1 MMDKKNKKIL
11 AVFQIIWVSII
22 LFILFWGT
30 TFSQVVLEN
39 DPNLDKIDV
48 VEKLGNKIPSGLVFT
63 DESGARVNFDNY
75 FAENKPVVLVM
86 AYYTCP
92 MLCNLVLNGLADAA
106 RQIDFN
112 PGQDYR
118 ILTVSIDPT
127 ETSLIA
133 GAKKNNYMQSLG
145 RPGLSADAWH
155 FLVGEESQS
164 KALAEAIGFKYFYD
178 DTREEYAHPAVLTIL
193 SPQGMVTRYLYGIQF
208 NPRDLRLA
216 LLESA
221 EGKIGTTL
229 DRIILYCFHYDS
241 EAGGY
246 VLFAQN
252 AMKLGGL
259 ATLFILTALL
269 GFFWLKE
276 RRRKL
281 TIRLAEA
288 EIKSP
293 LSRP

>member
-1 MMDKKNKKIL
+1 MDKKNKKIL

>member
-1 MMDKKNKKIL
+1 MMDKKNKNFL
-11 AVFQIIWVSII
+11 AAIQIIWVSII

-30 TFSQVVLEN
+30 AFSQVILEN
-39 DPNLDKIDV
+39 DPTLDKIDV
-48 VEKLGNKIPSGLVFT
+48 VEKLGNKIPPGLIFT
-63 DESGARVNFDNY
+63 DESGAQINFDTY
-75 FAENKPVVLVM
+75 FADNRPVILVM

-106 RQIDFN
+106 RQIDYN
-112 PGQDYR
+112 PGEEYR
-118 ILTVSIDPT
+118 IVTVSIDPT
-127 ETSLIA
+127 ETNLIA
-133 GAKKNNYMQSLG
+133 GAKKKNYMQSLN
-145 RPGLSADAWH
+145 RPGLSDDAWH

-178 DTREEYAHPAVLTIL
+178 ESREEYAHPAVLTIL
-193 SPQGMVTRYLYGIQF
+193 SPERKVTRYLYGIRF
-208 NPRDLRLA
+208 HPRDLRLA
-216 LLESA
+216 LLESS

-241 EAGGY
+241 QAGGY

-259 ATLFILTALL
+259 TTLLILTALL

-276 RRRKL
+276 RRRKATNQL
-281 TIRLAEA
+281 TEA

>member
-1 MMDKKNKKIL
+1 MDKKNKKNL
-11 AVFQIIWVSII
+11 AVIQIIWVSII

-30 TFSQVVLEN
+30 TFGQVVLEN

-63 DESGARVNFDNY
+63 DESGARINFDNY

-118 ILTVSIDPT
+118 IVTVSIDPT
-127 ETSLIA
+127 ETNLIA

-145 RPGLSADAWH
+145 RPGLTDDSWH

-178 DTREEYAHPAVLTIL
+178 ETREEYAHPAVLTIL
-193 SPQGMVTRYLYGIQF
+193 SPQGMVTRYLYGIRF

-216 LLESA
+216 LLESG
-221 EGKIGTTL
+221 EGKVGTTL

-259 ATLFILTALL
+259 ATLLILTALL

-276 RRRKL
+276 RRRKS
-281 TIRLAEA
+281 TTRLAEA